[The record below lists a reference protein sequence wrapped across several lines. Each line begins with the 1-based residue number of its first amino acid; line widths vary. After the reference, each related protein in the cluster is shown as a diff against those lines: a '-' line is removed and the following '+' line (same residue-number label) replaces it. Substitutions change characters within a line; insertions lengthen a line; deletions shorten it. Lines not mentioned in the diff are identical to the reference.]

1 MRRLIRQE
9 KDMAIEEIKKEM
21 ASMQTYAGTPSEG
34 KGEEKGWY
42 ESSRGSSGEKAR
54 PRGKG
59 GDPWPGHKGEDG
71 DRSWSKGK
79 EWDHSSWGSS
89 GSSWGSSGEKAG
101 PRGRGGDHWSGGEAE
116 GGGSSWSGG
125 RSEEGRGYHPEA
137 KPWSLWASSPEAEAT
152 KGGGGGGK
160 GRWGK
165 KRTWEDTESKDWETP
180 YYWRTRESSYGKEHW
195 EEKEAKRRKEEGWQA
210 RHQNP
215 KNKWKTQEFAKPVW
229 KKKEDVFPPQVP
241 APPAKHEQ
249 GQTPITPPP
258 LPPPS
263 VSPPAVDAASIA
275 ALLKDSI
282 QASIIQAVKAE
293 VGSYTSIGTTST
305 GYGGKGKSHEE
316 EAAGGKSHGKGKA
329 HAESLDEEGAAGGKS
344 HGKGKA
350 QAESLDEEED
360 GGKGLGKKGAGG
372 KKGKGV
378 WCEDVEEEEES
389 DIGSGK
395 SFPKLPDMADKSH
408 ETEEPLPECLI
419 CYGDDWTTKRQEG
432 GWIELVDSVR
442 LPCMHNPFHLQCIQQ
457 SLAEHQFCPA
467 CRFPIDPGFK
477 QAILTASQ
485 RMEEL
490 EHNGLPHVFRRALVR
505 PKAQPK
511 RKSAGSSSG
520 GDGKGGGGGKGSHHF
535 GGNPG
540 GASSSAKDHVAG
552 EGHHGTAQGEGG
564 GSSSAGAH
572 GGSQE
577 AMEVEDF
584 KEEEDGHG
592 KGKGGGG
599 KGSHGSGDGAG
610 GKSSSSEAHV
620 AGEGHH
626 GTAEGEGGESSSA
639 GAHGS
644 KGAGG
649 KGTLVAGGKSFN
661 VKEVPF
667 DPSQWIGASDDSGDP
682 SPGKGP
688 GLKGAAGKGGVGG
701 GGEAGEHTPGEESGG
716 SPAGEGAVSAVPK
729 EAALAPRKRAR
740 GKTAPAP
747 AGLPKVPVTWK
758 HAEKNQKEQF
768 RKEIEV

>member
-1 MRRLIRQE
+1 M
-9 KDMAIEEIKKEM
+9 
-21 ASMQTYAGTPSEG
+21 
-34 KGEEKGWY
+34 
-42 ESSRGSSGEKAR
+42 SS
-54 PRGKG
+54 
-59 GDPWPGHKGEDG
+59 
-71 DRSWSKGK
+71 
-79 EWDHSSWGSS
+79 
-89 GSSWGSSGEKAG
+89 
-101 PRGRGGDHWSGGEAE
+101 
-116 GGGSSWSGG
+116 
-125 RSEEGRGYHPEA
+125 HP
-137 KPWSLWASSPEAEAT
+137 
-152 KGGGGGGK
+152 
-160 GRWGK
+160 
-165 KRTWEDTESKDWETP
+165 
-180 YYWRTRESSYGKEHW
+180 
-195 EEKEAKRRKEEGWQA
+195 
-210 RHQNP
+210 
-215 KNKWKTQEFAKPVW
+215 
-229 KKKEDVFPPQVP
+229 
-241 APPAKHEQ
+241 
-249 GQTPITPPP
+249 
-258 LPPPS
+258 
-263 VSPPAVDAASIA
+263 
-275 ALLKDSI
+275 SI
-282 QASIIQAVKAE
+282 QESHFLNSLSWISAMRP
-293 VGSYTSIGTTST
+293 
-305 GYGGKGKSHEE
+305 KSPCQ
-316 EAAGGKSHGKGKA
+316 S
-329 HAESLDEEGAAGGKS
+329 
-344 HGKGKA
+344 
-350 QAESLDEEED
+350 
-360 GGKGLGKKGAGG
+360 
-372 KKGKGV
+372 
-378 WCEDVEEEEES
+378 
-389 DIGSGK
+389 
-395 SFPKLPDMADKSH
+395 
-408 ETEEPLPECLI
+408 
-419 CYGDDWTTKRQEG
+419 DDWTTKQVED

-457 SLAEHQFCPA
+457 SLAEHEFCPA

-649 KGTLVAGGKSFN
+649 KGTLVAGGKSFD

-682 SPGKGP
+682 SPGKGH